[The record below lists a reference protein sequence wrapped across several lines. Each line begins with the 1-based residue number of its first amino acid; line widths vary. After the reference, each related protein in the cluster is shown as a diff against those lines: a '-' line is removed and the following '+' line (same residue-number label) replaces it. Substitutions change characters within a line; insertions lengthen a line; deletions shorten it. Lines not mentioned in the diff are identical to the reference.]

1 MHTHTCVNYR
11 IWGLWANGAAVTAGY
26 ICDGFWVSI
35 RRSSSSPASLRS
47 WLQARHADA
56 HAYTLTTARPAEAE
70 TCDWSSTYW
79 PDVNRVRR
87 ITNWREP
94 NSSAA
99 QSLLHYIAMLYWLV
113 LLLAGLWSA
122 ILICFDWLCFGF
134 GGLIRLLP
142 PSCISFSELK
152 SLNKAFS

>member
-99 QSLLHYIAMLYWLV
+99 QSLLHYMQSVSPKIKPPPTAETQRNAFWPTKQ
-113 LLLAGLWSA
+113 
-122 ILICFDWLCFGF
+122 LCV
-134 GGLIRLLP
+134 
-142 PSCISFSELK
+142 PSYTSQISSEE
-152 SLNKAFS
+152 